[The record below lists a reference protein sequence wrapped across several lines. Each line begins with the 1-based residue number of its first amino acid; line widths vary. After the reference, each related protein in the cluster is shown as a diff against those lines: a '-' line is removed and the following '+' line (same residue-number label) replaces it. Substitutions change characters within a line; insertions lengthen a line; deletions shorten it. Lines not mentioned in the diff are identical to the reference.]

1 MKVKVLKRNVAD
13 YVRETK
19 HDIHKVNRNYSS
31 TEHPFQEEREYK
43 RAMNA
48 VKLERVFAKPLLG
61 SLDGHKDGITVL
73 AKHPAKISQ
82 VATAAADG
90 ELRIWDLST
99 RTCSGSWQGH
109 DGVVR
114 GLVYASGGDR
124 MLSCADDKTI
134 KTWDVEKLSDEPV
147 DTVVCKYM
155 VTGLSHSANGPEF
168 ATCGESTQ
176 LWSTGR
182 SVPLKTFQ
190 WGVDSVTSLKFN
202 PVETHLLAA
211 CASDRSILL
220 YDTRDTGPV
229 RKVVMNLNTNC
240 VAWNP
245 MEAMVFTAA
254 NEDYNLYAFD
264 MRKLSR
270 PLNVHS
276 DHTGAV
282 VTVDYSPTG
291 REIVSGSYDK
301 TIRIFPVDSGRS
313 RDIYH
318 TKRMQRLTA
327 VAWSLD
333 NRYIVSGSDEMC
345 LRVWKGRAAEKLG
358 IMRDRERVALQY
370 NERLKEKYGNHP
382 QVARIA
388 RHRHL
393 PKHVLNAKEELNT
406 IKESK
411 KRKDANRRKH
421 SRPGAVPYVPE
432 RESHTVEE
440 ME

>member
-1 MKVKVLKRNVAD
+1 MKVLKRNPAD
-13 YVRETK
+13 YIRETK

-31 TEHPFQEEREYK
+31 VEHRFEQEREYQ

-73 AKHPAKISQ
+73 AKHNGKLSE
-82 VATAAADG
+82 VASASADG
-90 ELRIWDLST
+90 EVRIWDLAN
-99 RTCSGSWQGH
+99 RKCVHHWQGH
-109 DGVVR
+109 EGVVR
-114 GLVYASGGDR
+114 GLTYTNTNDR
-124 MLSCADDKTI
+124 LLTCADDKTI
-134 KTWDVEKLSDEPV
+134 KTWNAETVSDEPV
-147 DTVVCKYM
+147 DTILCKHM
-155 VTGLSHSANGPEF
+155 VTGLTHARHGPEF
-168 ATCGESTQ
+168 ATCGEATQ
-176 LWSTGR
+176 LWSAGR
-182 SVPLKTFQ
+182 SAPLKTFQ
-190 WGVDSVTSLKFN
+190 WGVDSVTLVKFN
-202 PVETHLLAA
+202 PIEAHLLAA
-211 CASDRSILL
+211 AASDRSIML

-229 RKVVMNLNTNC
+229 RKVVMNLATNSL
-240 VAWNP
+240 AWNP

-264 MRKLSR
+264 VRKLSR

-276 DHTGAV
+276 DHTAAV
-282 VTVDYSPTG
+282 VAVDYSPTG

-301 TIRIFPVDSGRS
+301 TVRIFQVDSGRS

-318 TKRMQRLTA
+318 TKRMQRLTT

-333 NRYIVSGSDEMC
+333 NRFIISGSDEMC

-370 NERLKEKYGNHP
+370 NERLKEKYSSHP

-388 RHRHL
+388 RHRQV
-393 PKHVLNAKEELNT
+393 PKHVKNAQQELRT

-421 SRPGAVPYVPE
+421 SRPGAVPYLPE
-432 RESHTVEE
+432 RDSHTVEE
-440 ME
+440 KE